1 MGTPLPVFGTDDRA
15 RNTPCAAALA
25 APARGCATIE
35 GVVSRI
41 RSAGVRACLLIA
53 AACAVVLGLAVG
65 CSTAPSP
72 PPAPP
77 PTVAPPTGPPT
88 LAGWKL
94 TLPTANAKGDA
105 ATMDP
110 AVVAPPYL
118 TTDPAG
124 ALVFWAPVAG
134 ATTKHSDHARTELNS
149 LTNFTAGTER
159 HGLTASIA
167 SIVVNQVPPQGRDV
181 IIAQIHG
188 ADDISSVPYVMLHW
202 ADGTLKVVVKQKQS
216 GPAAQTDPL
225 TGNVPLGAKFDVGI
239 IDNGDGTMTFTASYD
254 GDTPTATAP
263 VPAAFS
269 GATVRFQAGAYQQD
283 ISAGAPVAPD
293 DGARVTF
300 SALTVS

>member
-1 MGTPLPVFGTDDRA
+1 
-15 RNTPCAAALA
+15 
-25 APARGCATIE
+25 
-35 GVVSRI
+35 VVSRN

-53 AACAVVLGLAVG
+53 AACAVVLGSVVG

-77 PTVAPPTGPPT
+77 APPPTAAPPTGPPT

-149 LTNFTAGTER
+149 LTSFAAGTER
-159 HGLTASIA
+159 HSLTASIA
-167 SIVVNQVPPQGRDV
+167 VNQVPPQGKDV

-188 ADDISSVPYVMLHW
+188 ADDVSSVPYVMLHW
-202 ADGTLKVVVKQKQS
+202 EEGTLKVVVKQERS
-216 GPAAQTDPL
+216 GTAAQTYPL
-225 TGNVPLGAKFDVGI
+225 TGNVPLGASFDVGI
-239 IDNGDGTMTFTASYD
+239 TDNGDGTMTFTANYD
-254 GDTPTATAP
+254 GDNPSATAP

-269 GATVRFQAGAYQQD
+269 GASVRFQAGAYQQD
-283 ISAGAPVAPD
+283 VSAGAAAPD